1 MKRQVGKVTGAT
13 SAAGA
18 LGAAV
23 SQLVVGLAAM
33 DPELGGP
40 LTVIFTTVFALAGGY
55 LVKPEQREYLDEVI
69 GGLDF
74 EGPDPD
80 ADEWFEDDEA
90 EDIEDEVPG
99 DAEVIG
105 HDSTKAGRGKHD
117 LEDAE

>member
-1 MKRQVGKVTGAT
+1 MARRQVGKVTGAA

-23 SQLVVGLAAM
+23 SQLVVGLAAI

-40 LTVIFTTVFALAGGY
+40 LTVIFTTIFALAGGY
-55 LVKPEQREYLDEVI
+55 LVKPEQREYLDDVI

-80 ADEWFEDDEA
+80 ADEWFED
-90 EDIEDEVPG
+90 IEDEVPD
-99 DAEVIG
+99 DAEVIV